1 MMMRGVVA
9 IVGRPNVGK
18 SSLFNRIIGDRLS
31 ITDDASGIT
40 RDRIYGRTSW
50 LNQEFSVIDTGGII
64 LKDEPFSKEI
74 RAQATLAIDEADVIV
89 LVVDTRCGI
98 TDEDRDVVNILN
110 HSKKKYI
117 VAANKMDDVS
127 LQENIY
133 EFYSFGCDTVIGI
146 STLHG
151 IGIGDLLDEIV
162 NNLPEKKQKEY
173 EEGTIKFCLIGQPNV
188 GKSSLTNAIIG
199 DNRVIVSDIP
209 GTTRDAIDT
218 TFTKDGKKYVVI
230 DTAGIRKQGK
240 IYENAE
246 KYSYLRAM
254 SAIERCDIAVIVL
267 DGTNEISEQDKRI
280 AGYAREY
287 NRALIIVVNKWDI
300 VNKDDKTMQK
310 YIEKVHTQFQFM
322 DFAPVIFTSALKNE
336 RVHTLLEKIEEV
348 YENFNRHVQTSILND
363 VLLDAVLIN
372 QPPVFNGNRLSISY
386 ATQSDVMPPTFVL
399 FVNSEKH
406 MHFSYLR
413 YLENSIRN
421 AFNFEGSPIKFVLRK
436 KDSEF

>member
-1 MMMRGVVA
+1 MRGVVA

-18 SSLFNRIIGDRLS
+18 SSLFNRIIGERMS

-50 LNQEFSVIDTGGII
+50 LNQEFRVIDTGGII

-89 LVVDTRCGI
+89 LVVDARCGI
-98 TDEDRDVVNILN
+98 TEEDKDVVNILN

-133 EFYSFGCDTVIGI
+133 EFYSFGCETVIGI
-146 STLHG
+146 SSLHG
-151 IGIGDLLDEIV
+151 IGIGDLLDEIIK
-162 NNLPEKKQKEY
+162 NLPEKKQKEY

-199 DNRVIVSDIP
+199 EERVIVSDIP

-218 TFTKDGKKYVVI
+218 TFTRDGRKFVVI

-300 VNKDDKTMQK
+300 VHKDDKTMQK

-322 DFAPVIFTSALKNE
+322 DFAPVVFTSALKNE
-336 RVHTLLEKIEEV
+336 RVHTLLDKIETV
-348 YENFNRHVQTSILND
+348 YENFNRHVQTSVLND

-421 AFNFEGSPIKFVLRK
+421 AFDFEGSPIKFVLRK
-436 KDSEF
+436 KNGEF